1 MEKIVFPKGFLWG
14 GATAAHQVEGGNVNN
29 DWFIFE
35 QKPGKILNG
44 VVSGDS
50 CDHYNRFTEDFKLLK
65 KLNHNAHRF
74 SIEWSRVEPAKDYFS
89 TVEIDHYIKVVKSLK
104 DLKIEPMVTLH
115 HFTTPV
121 WMANLGGWE
130 NPDVVNRFEKFTRVM
145 AEALG
150 KDVKLWIPINEPVVY
165 AVLSFMDGEY
175 APGKKGFL
183 RGFRVVGNMLKAHA
197 LSYRAIKERNPKAQV
212 GFNKH
217 MRVFDPLRENNSWD
231 IRVAGA
237 QDKNFNMDI
246 LDALNTG
253 KSTGQIKV
261 AKRDKDL
268 IRGAFDFMSLNYYAR
283 DRIKFSPLSPG
294 RLFGKTVVPEGA
306 ETSHEGATGER
317 PEGEVYPHGI
327 YRLLKTLSQYEKPLY
342 VAENGIG
349 TNNDKA
355 RLRYV
360 ARHIAEVGN
369 AIKDGMD
376 VRGYLHWSTLDN
388 FEWAEGYEMRF
399 GMIHVDF
406 ETQKRT
412 VKETGKFFS
421 DLAKK
426 NCIDKALLKKY
437 GVTL

>member
-50 CDHYNRFTEDFKLLK
+50 CDHYNRFPEDFKLLK

-89 TVEIDHYIKVVKSLK
+89 TVEIDHYKEVIKTLK
-104 DLKIEPMVTLH
+104 KLKIEPMVTLH

-130 NPDVVNRFEKFTRVM
+130 NPDVVNRFEKFTRVI

-165 AVLSFMDGEY
+165 AILSFMDGEY

-183 RGFRVVGNMLKAHA
+183 RGFKVIGNMLKAHA
-197 LSYRAIKERNPKAQV
+197 LSYRAIKEINPKAQV

-217 MRVFDPLRENNSWD
+217 MRVFDPLREDNSWD

-237 QDKNFNMDI
+237 QDKNFNMDV
-246 LDALNTG
+246 LNALNTG

-261 AKRDKDL
+261 AKKDKDL
-268 IRGAFDFMSLNYYAR
+268 IKGAFDFMSLNYYAR
-283 DRIKFSPLSPG
+283 DRIKFAPFSPG
-294 RLFGKTVVPEGA
+294 RLFGKAVVPEGA

-327 YRLLKTLSQYEKPLY
+327 YRLLKTLSQYKKPLY
-342 VAENGIG
+342 VVENGIG

-355 RLRYV
+355 RLKYV

-388 FEWAEGYEMRF
+388 FEWAEGYDMRF

-412 VKETGKFFS
+412 VKETAKFFS

-437 GVTL
+437 EVTL